1 MPAVA
6 RIIRPP
12 ATTLCRAVQAAHPG
26 RTDRAAGTGEVGA
39 VLWREALYSSTLT
52 DWRRQREGGTL
63 HALTQAERG
72 PRAAAVK
79 LLTAR
84 LADLGCENARLARQL
99 NPAEAIIDLQKNGEP
114 AGRRPPDPQ
123 RRRAMTDAVVALDP
137 NRRLT
142 APVCAVPGV
151 SHLPSD

>member
-99 NPAEAIIDLQKNGEP
+99 NPAEAIIDLQKMASLLG
-114 AGRRPPDPQ
+114 GDRPI
-123 RRRAMTDAVVALDP
+123 
-137 NRRLT
+137 
-142 APVCAVPGV
+142 
-151 SHLPSD
+151 PSDGGP